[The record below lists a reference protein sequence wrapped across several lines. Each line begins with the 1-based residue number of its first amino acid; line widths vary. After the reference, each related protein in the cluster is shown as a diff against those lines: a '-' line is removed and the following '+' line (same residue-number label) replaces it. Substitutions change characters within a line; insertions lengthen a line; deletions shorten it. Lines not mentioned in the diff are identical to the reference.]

1 MARFE
6 EQIAQVHIATF
17 DAGGKRINASIRVL
31 FDGIEYV
38 GRLWF
43 ADESLDSPPLPDRAG
58 FPGRTREEAIDLARR
73 LTPQELAKRHRRAL
87 SEKRR
92 FHGLRRATDEILSK
106 IRYLNQVA
114 ISMRAGLLDLEG
126 AAQELELTE
135 RQLHDCISKLRDQ
148 AGVES
153 DK

>member
-1 MARFE
+1 MTRFE
-6 EQIAQVHIATF
+6 DQIAQVHIGTF
-17 DAGGKRINASIRVL
+17 DTDGKRINCTVRVL

-43 ADESLDSPPLPDRAG
+43 SDESLSTPPLPDRAS
-58 FPGRTREEAIDLARR
+58 FPGRTREESIDSARR
-73 LTPQELAKRHRRAL
+73 LTPAELAKRHRRAL

-135 RQLHDCISKLRDQ
+135 RQLHDCIAKLRDQ
-148 AGVES
+148 AGVETE
-153 DK
+153 K